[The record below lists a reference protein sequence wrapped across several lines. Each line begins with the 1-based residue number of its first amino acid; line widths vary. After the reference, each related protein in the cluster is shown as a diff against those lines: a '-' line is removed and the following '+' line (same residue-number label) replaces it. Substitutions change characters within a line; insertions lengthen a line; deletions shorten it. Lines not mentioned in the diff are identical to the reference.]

1 MIEKRV
7 YCDTRSYDERVIVM
21 NWIIISL
28 VAAAAIMVLLVRLV
42 IGYARMARVTRVVTI
57 AALFGLMVPLVLGL
71 HGLFVG

>member
-7 YCDTRSYDERVIVM
+7 YCDTRSYGERVIVM